1 MADGE
6 RTPPSSEKAE
16 RAVLGSIILSATE
29 LLPEL
34 ADLAADDFFFPHHR
48 EVWEAI
54 RALEKRGAQVN
65 IIAIEDEVKA
75 RGTFAR
81 LPFSFL
87 LEVANDGTVPEQA
100 IGHAKT
106 VKKLSTLRQ
115 LIRLCVEV
123 QSRAYAV
130 PEVDDVLG
138 DVRAGVAKLE
148 AGASTDNTVKLVDA
162 IDEVMDAIE
171 ERARGTNKERLAR
184 TGLGGLD
191 HLIGH
196 FKRGHLV
203 FIGGLPGMGK
213 TSLARGFVSH
223 NVRNGIPVVVFPNE
237 ENRGQ
242 WIEELLSVHSHVPA
256 TNISRGRIE
265 FSDWKN
271 RIQPAAKRIVNDPLW
286 INDSTMATNQ
296 IVGESHRWF
305 NKHVRRV
312 SQDAKPYGIMVVD
325 QLNLVPDDEKAENR
339 NRAVG
344 SMVRRFKRL
353 ARDTDSTV
361 IVVAQLNR
369 SSAKEQREPVMSDF
383 RDCGEIEAFADVI
396 IAPYREGY
404 GKPMTQDRE
413 KAIKALGYEEA
424 RVLLLKQKGG
434 AYGGID
440 VAFYRDRMEFAD
452 LDGGRFQQETP
463 RHFSEIGEHDE

>member
-1 MADGE
+1 MSDE
-6 RTPPSSEKAE
+6 SRTPPNSEKAE
-16 RAVLGSIILSATE
+16 RAVIGSVLLAATE

-34 ADLAADDFFFPHHR
+34 ADLSAEDFFFPHHR
-48 EVWEAI
+48 EVWESV
-54 RALEKRGAQVN
+54 RSLEKRGAQVN

-75 RGTFAR
+75 RGNFQR

-87 LEVANDGTVPEQA
+87 FDVASDGTIPEQA
-100 IGHAKT
+100 VGHAKT

-115 LIRLCVEV
+115 LISLCVEV
-123 QSRAYAV
+123 QSRAYSV

-148 AGASTDNTVKLVDA
+148 AGASTDNTVRLIDA
-162 IDEVMDAIE
+162 IDDVMASIQ
-171 ERARGTNKERLAR
+171 ERAEGKNKERLAR
-184 TGLGGLD
+184 TGIEGLD

-242 WIEELLSVHSHVPA
+242 WIEELISVHSHVAA
-256 TNISRGRIE
+256 TNISRGKLALG
-265 FSDWKN
+265 DWKGK
-271 RIQPAAKRIVNDPLW
+271 IQPAAKRIVNDPLW

-305 NKHVRRV
+305 HKHVSRM
-312 SQDAKPYGIMVVD
+312 SQGAKPYGLMVID
-325 QLNLVPDDEKAENR
+325 QLNLVPDDEKSENR

-396 IAPYREGY
+396 IAPYREGH
-404 GKPMTQDRE
+404 GKPKTQE
-413 KAIKALGYEEA
+413 QENAIRAMGYEVA
-424 RVLLLKQKGG
+424 RALLLKQKGG
-434 AYGGID
+434 AIGGID

-452 LDGGRFQQETP
+452 IDDGRFPQEPP
-463 RHFSEIGEHDE
+463 RSYNEKGERDE